1 MYYKV
6 DLEIDYVGIGK
17 RVKAAREKKGLK
29 QNNLAA
35 LAEIGATNLSHI
47 ERGVAKVSLPTLL
60 KIANALE
67 VSMDELMCDSLT
79 KSKHIYSNK
88 IAEIVEKSSDK
99 EVRVMEETL
108 SALYEVMHG
117 KID

>member
-1 MYYKV
+1 MYYDVNLK
-6 DLEIDYVGIGK
+6 IDYVGIGK
-17 RVKAAREKKGLK
+17 RVKAAREKKGMK

-60 KIANALE
+60 KIANALD

-88 IAEIVEKSSDK
+88 IAEILEESSDN
-99 EVRVMEETL
+99 EVRIMEETL
-108 SALYEVMHG
+108 NTLHKVLHN
-117 KID
+117 KIG